1 MATLILKNN
10 TAGALTYA
18 NGNVTVPANGQVTV
32 PVGFQT
38 PAANDLTLQAAV
50 LSQTI
55 TPNNGAMDGGLNILY
70 EFIPALAQ
78 DSVNNNTQMQTISVG
93 TSAVA
98 AIGAASILTG
108 RKVVMICPTNGVVYW
123 GNSSSVTTSTG
134 IPVFQNQIMTLSF
147 TDAIPIY
154 IISAGTVSTIVFEGS

>member
-123 GNSSSVTTSTG
+123 GNSSSVRTSTG